1 MLGLR
6 IMRRRGAV
14 LAAVGALLATV
25 SIAAGGGS
33 SGTITP
39 GISPTTQF
47 TPLAGQVLT
56 APQAVKMSDGKYH
69 LAYEP
74 LLTNATGLPIDIHTV
89 EVRNDG
95 NGDVLLSLG
104 TDLSTTMN
112 SLGNITPDE
121 TSGPMAGSSMSIV
134 WLDVT
139 AATKDDIPQKVHHR
153 VAGTINTPAGQR
165 PFEAIVS
172 PLTVNK
178 ADPIVLAPPVPPG
191 TWLMSEGCCKNFSH
205 HRHGLASINGAM
217 WIPQRFAFD
226 LFLLDQQHRTWIGDP
241 KDVNSY
247 LTYGQPAI
255 AAADGEV
262 VVAFDGLPDQHPPE
276 PPPIPPITDTVG
288 NHVIIKVRPGVY
300 LLYGHLK
307 PQTVAVRVGQ
317 QVKAGE
323 QVGELGTSG
332 NSSTPHLHFQVITTP
347 TFFPADSTP
356 YVFDRFE
363 LIGRETERIWDDNL
377 GLQPDG
383 TIPTEPVKES
393 GPQQNALP
401 LDRDIVK
408 F

>member
-1 MLGLR
+1 M
-6 IMRRRGAV
+6 
-14 LAAVGALLATV
+14 LAAIGALLATV
-25 SIAAGGGS
+25 SIAESGS
-33 SGTITP
+33 SGTDTP
-39 GISPTTQF
+39 GIGSNTQF

-56 APQAVKMSDGKYH
+56 RPQAVKMSDGKYH
-69 LAYEP
+69 LAYEL
-74 LLTNATGLPIDIHTV
+74 LLTNATGVPIEIQTV
-89 EVRNDG
+89 EVRDDS

-104 TDLSTTMN
+104 GTDLSTATN

-139 AATKDDIPQKVHHR
+139 VATNEDIPEKVHHR
-153 VAGTINTPAGQR
+153 VAGTIQTPAGQR

-172 PLTVNK
+172 PLTVNR

-205 HRHGLASINGAM
+205 HRHGLASINGAL

-226 LFLLDQQHRTWIGDP
+226 LFLLDQQNRTWIGDP
-241 KDVNSY
+241 KDVKSY
-247 LTYGQPAI
+247 LTYGQPAL

-262 VVAFDGLPDQHPPE
+262 VAAFDGLPDQHPPE
-276 PPPIPPITDTVG
+276 APPIPPITDTVG
-288 NHVIIKVRPGVY
+288 NHVIIKVGSGVY

-307 PQTVAVRVGQ
+307 PKTVAVQVGQ
-317 QVKAGE
+317 QVKAGQ

-347 TFFPADSTP
+347 TFFPADSAP
-356 YVFDRFE
+356 YVFNRFE
-363 LIGRETERIWDDNL
+363 LVARETERIWDDNL

-383 TIPTEPVKES
+383 TIPTEPVAES
-393 GPQQNALP
+393 GPQQDALP